1 MSSSSNNQEGFT
13 LVELV
18 VVIGII
24 GILAAIAVPNFLAY
38 RQKGYDS
45 SAISD
50 AKNAFTA
57 AQSYFTAYPNKTL
70 STAAELNSYGYVP
83 STNVTVTV
91 SGTQSNMVIK
101 SSHVGGT
108 KTYTVDYSG
117 VISF

>member
-1 MSSSSNNQEGFT
+1 MNSSSNNHEGFT
-13 LVELV
+13 LVELM

-45 SAISD
+45 AAISD

-57 AQSYFTAYPNKTL
+57 AQSYFTEYANKTL
-70 STAAELNSYGYVP
+70 STTAQLNSYGYVP

-91 SGTQSNMVIK
+91 SGTQSDMVIQ
-101 SSHVGGT
+101 SSHADGT

-117 VISF
+117 AISF